1 MIARLP
7 NKICEGLY
15 AHRCIP
21 MQLKVV
27 VQSLSLVQLFAT
39 HGLQHARDPCPSP
52 FPGACSDSRP
62 LSG

>member
-39 HGLQHARDPCPSP
+39 HGLQHASPPCPSP
-52 FPGACSDSRP
+52 NPRVYSNPCL
-62 LSG
+62 LSW

>member
-15 AHRCIP
+15 VHPCIP

-27 VQSLSLVQLFAT
+27 VQSLSPVQLFAT
-39 HGLQHARDPCPSP
+39 HGLQHTRNPCPLPSL
-52 FPGACSDSRP
+52 GACSNSRP
-62 LSG
+62 LSQ